1 MTAGTAWAAFTAA
14 LFVSQ
19 IGAQT
24 LAFDVASVRQSKSGA
39 PPSSNFPLGPG
50 DVYTPNGGYFTAANV
65 PLFIYIAFAWK
76 IQGNQAEALRNQL
89 PKWVAEDRFDI
100 QARAEG
106 TPTKDQMRLMMRSLL
121 ADRFKLAIRSET
133 REVPVFGLV
142 LAKAGRPGP
151 QLRQHTEDVPC
162 STEPPK
168 PGSPSQRLDIEGGF
182 PALCGGILGLP
193 PKESGHIRLGGRNVK
208 MSLIAEGLG
217 VMGRLGRPV
226 LDRTGLTGAFDF
238 VVEFTPE
245 FPNAAPQVNDPE
257 PAAPSLPFLDALKE
271 QLGLKVESQKGPVD
285 VLVADH
291 VEHPSEN

>member
-1 MTAGTAWAAFTAA
+1 MTAGTACLALTAA

-19 IGAQT
+19 LDAQT
-24 LAFDVASVRQSKSGA
+24 LAFDVASVRQSKSDA

-50 DVYTPNGGYFTAANV
+50 DVYTPNGGYFTAANW

-89 PKWVAEDRFDI
+89 PKWVVEDRFDI

-106 TPTKDQMRLMMRSLL
+106 NPTKDEMRLMMRSLL
-121 ADRFKLAIRSET
+121 ADRFKLAIHSET

-151 QLRQHTEDVPC
+151 QLRQHIEDAPC
-162 STEPPK
+162 STEPAK
-168 PGSPSQRLDIEGGF
+168 PSPRLDIEGGF

-193 PKESGHIRLGGRNVK
+193 PKEPGHIRLGARNAK

-226 LDRTGLTGAFDF
+226 VDRTGLTGAFDF
-238 VVEFTPE
+238 VIEFTPE
-245 FPNAAPQVNDPE
+245 FPNATPQVNNPE
-257 PAAPSLPFLDALKE
+257 PAAPSLPFLDALRE
-271 QLGLKVESQKGPVD
+271 QLGLKVESQKGSVD

-291 VEHPSEN
+291 VERPSEN